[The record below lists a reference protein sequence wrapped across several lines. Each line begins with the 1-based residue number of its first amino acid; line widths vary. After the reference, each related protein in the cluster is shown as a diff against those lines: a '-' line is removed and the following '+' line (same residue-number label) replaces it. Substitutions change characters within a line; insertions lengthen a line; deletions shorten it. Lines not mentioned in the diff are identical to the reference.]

1 MAADNN
7 AEPRGAKRRLA
18 DAIPTRSIIA
28 ITVGFETLQFEV
40 VKRLFAAGTEALSAW
55 QIYGNYRPVNSE

>member
-1 MAADNN
+1 MVLADNN
-7 AEPRGAKRRLA
+7 TEPRGAKRRLA

-40 VKRLFAAGTEALSAW
+40 FKTAFPP
-55 QIYGNYRPVNSE
+55 PVPRHYQRGRFMEL

>member
-7 AEPRGAKRRLA
+7 TEPRGAKRRLA

-28 ITVGFETLQFEV
+28 ITVGFETLQFEIL
-40 VKRLFAAGTEALSAW
+40 KRHFRRRYQGTISVADLW
-55 QIYGNYRPVNSE
+55 KL